1 MISKKIIYSDKTTV
15 CQPFKF
21 IVCLKRVYALGTL
34 CHVLISFI
42 DRNQF
47 GIQIRSISLPQQ
59 NVVLPTCK
67 LQCQISRTTSPFRTM
82 NKSNHI
88 QWVALSREMLKQYAC
103 VTLRARQ
110 KQRKTFV
117 LFSMAFMMWKRHPKY
132 YIANDN
138 GEILLQIH
146 FRYLF
151 GMVYI
156 VVCVFAKN
164 EPIISID

>member
-1 MISKKIIYSDKTTV
+1 MGGIKKRDAETI
-15 CQPFKF
+15 
-21 IVCLKRVYALGTL
+21 CLCDVT
-34 CHVLISFI
+34 
-42 DRNQF
+42 
-47 GIQIRSISLPQQ
+47 
-59 NVVLPTCK
+59 
-67 LQCQISRTTSPFRTM
+67 RTAKA
-82 NKSNHI
+82 NGK
-88 QWVALSREMLKQYAC
+88 
-103 VTLRARQ
+103 

-117 LFSMAFMMWKRHPKY
+117 LFSMAFMMWKRHRKY

-151 GMVYI
+151 GMLCI